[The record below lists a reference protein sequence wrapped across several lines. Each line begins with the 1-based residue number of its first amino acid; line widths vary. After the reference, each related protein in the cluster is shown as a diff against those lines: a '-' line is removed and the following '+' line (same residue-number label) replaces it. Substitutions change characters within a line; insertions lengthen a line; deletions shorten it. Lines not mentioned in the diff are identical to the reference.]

1 MEKRYSYAVLIGLG
15 LTAILF
21 VIINFKVTIKVD
33 DDYIGEQVY
42 WLLHDGKV
50 KSELMRGYG
59 NIGLENYQ
67 SVFHKLFIY
76 AGAAVSKI
84 SGWSLNSLHM
94 VSVFFTLITVL
105 SLYYFCIKNYSL
117 QNFFSALLL
126 IFSFFEF
133 TIFTFSFRPEIM
145 VMALGF
151 LSYIFLSEYAKNKKI
166 TLLLLSSVFASLA
179 FLTHLNGLIFVLSGI
194 VLLSSMKDVK
204 ALMIFGIVTVMVFI
218 PVYFFDV
225 LKNASFDYFLF
236 QFRHDPSLNESNFH
250 WYTPFI
256 RLLREH
262 YRLFRSPMEIS
273 LTVLTIFSFVCLLK
287 NEYPRNRNLIIY
299 TVALFLSLA
308 IYAYSKTS
316 KYTILYLP
324 FLALIIAS
332 AGDALLKNVNKK
344 DIRRTIYF
352 VLFGLYVLTGL
363 IFTGR
368 YALTMYMW
376 TDLASCN
383 KNTADLIPEKDKQRI
398 LAPGAFIFDEIKEFD
413 RIMNMNRFTFFIES
427 HNKPRINFD
436 QLLDS
441 ARFYHINY
449 IIFSEENAKYF
460 KLKENIPEFDE
471 RTFFFGKNEYYQIV
485 KLEYK

>member
-1 MEKRYSYAVLIGLG
+1 
-15 LTAILF
+15 
-21 VIINFKVTIKVD
+21 
-33 DDYIGEQVY
+33 
-42 WLLHDGKV
+42 
-50 KSELMRGYG
+50 
-59 NIGLENYQ
+59 
-67 SVFHKLFIY
+67 
-76 AGAAVSKI
+76 
-84 SGWSLNSLHM
+84 
-94 VSVFFTLITVL
+94 
-105 SLYYFCIKNYSL
+105 
-117 QNFFSALLL
+117 
-126 IFSFFEF
+126 
-133 TIFTFSFRPEIM
+133 
-145 VMALGF
+145 
-151 LSYIFLSEYAKNKKI
+151 
-166 TLLLLSSVFASLA
+166 
-179 FLTHLNGLIFVLSGI
+179 
-194 VLLSSMKDVK
+194 
-204 ALMIFGIVTVMVFI
+204 
-218 PVYFFDV
+218 
-225 LKNASFDYFLF
+225 
-236 QFRHDPSLNESNFH
+236 
-250 WYTPFI
+250 
-256 RLLREH
+256 
-262 YRLFRSPMEIS
+262 MEIS